1 MMARSHII
9 LSLIPVG
16 VAFEIG
22 ILPKDSQL
30 ITIAF
35 IGTFIGATLPD
46 IDEPNS
52 YIGRKLIF
60 ISELLKVLGLKHRT
74 YTHSLLFPATIALFG
89 IFHPIFY
96 FIGFGTFMHI
106 IEDFLT
112 NSGVPL
118 FYPFIKERFGVRLF
132 NTGSIFEYLFVLS
145 CIVIFGLYSY
155 YHSGGIFNFNQF

>member
-30 ITIAF
+30 MTIAF
-35 IGTFIGATLPD
+35 IGTFIGAILPD

-52 YIGRKLIF
+52 YIGRKFIF
-60 ISELLKVLGLKHRT
+60 FSEVLKLSGMRHRT
-74 YTHSLLFPATIALFG
+74 YTHSLLFPFLIALFG

-96 FIGFGTFMHI
+96 FIAFGAFMHI

-118 FYPFIKERFGVRLF
+118 FYPFIKERFGLRLF
-132 NTGSIFEYLFVLS
+132 NTGSIFEYLFVLGS
-145 CIVIFGLYSY
+145 IAVFGLYSY
-155 YHSGGIFNFNQF
+155 YHNGGIFNFV